1 MIRAVV
7 LFIGLTLVG
16 LFALLN
22 WTAFVTPAPLSLG
35 VTTVE
40 APLGLVMLGVVA
52 FLSVLFVV
60 WAMTLQAGALME
72 SRRLARD
79 LQAQRDLAD
88 KAEASRFT
96 ELRTF
101 LAAELGTVA
110 VAQEQT
116 RAMMMSRLDRAQE
129 AARASQEEA
138 SNTLSAYIGE
148 LEDRLERAQLVP
160 AQYERSDDRPL
171 RR

>member
-1 MIRAVV
+1 MTRAIA

-22 WTAFVTPAPLSLG
+22 WTAFSTPTPLSLG

-40 APLGLVMLGVVA
+40 APLGFVMLGVVVV
-52 FLSVLFVV
+52 LSVVFAL
-60 WAMTLQAGALME
+60 WAMTLQAGALMDA
-72 SRRLARD
+72 RRLTRD

-96 ELRTF
+96 ELRAF
-101 LAAELGTVA
+101 VAAELATVA
-110 VAQEQT
+110 VAQEQM
-116 RAMMMSRLDRAQE
+116 RATLLSRLDRAQE
-129 AARASQEEA
+129 AARASQEET

-160 AQYERSDDRPL
+160 AQYERHDNTPL